1 MKISKITPSG
11 SDFMS
16 FLKSDKLVIE
26 GGGGGG
32 GSQIQ
37 HFLRY
42 LLHKIRSD
50 IEISLKPTG
59 IKLSADPIK
68 IYHTVY
74 VCGKKT
80 CGTIAE

>member
-1 MKISKITPSG
+1 MKILKITPSG

-26 GGGGGG
+26 GGG